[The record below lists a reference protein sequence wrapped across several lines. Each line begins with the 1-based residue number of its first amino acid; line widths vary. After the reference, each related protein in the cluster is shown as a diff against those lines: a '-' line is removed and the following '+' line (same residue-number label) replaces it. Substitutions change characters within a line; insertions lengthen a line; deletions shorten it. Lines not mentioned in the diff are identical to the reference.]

1 MTSINRI
8 FKDELQEF
16 EALLDDNDA
25 QDIYFPKISNSA
37 HIKITSDFLGKIA
50 KIMMIVYKSDSARN
64 ITEFV

>member
-16 EALLDDNDA
+16 EALLEDNDA

-37 HIKITSDFLGKIA
+37 HIKITNDFLGTNSGN
-50 KIMMIVYKSDSARN
+50 YDES
-64 ITEFV
+64 F